1 MRSATTSL
9 SSSGTF
15 SCFFLE
21 DLQQGYTLPIYFF
34 VLSIKA
40 RAQMDVGRTSK
51 NHDKR
56 QEYEECYNIIVQP
69 RGAPGVFLGDLQQGY
84 TFPVHYFVLSIRVG
98 AQKDVGRTFK
108 DHDERQD
115 HKVEKTSDYDL
126 CFNNHFLVVEGKKV
140 VWELDV

>member
-40 RAQMDVGRTSK
+40 RAQMDVDRASK

-56 QEYEECYNIIVQP
+56 QEYEGGYNIIVQP
-69 RGAPGVFLGDLQQGY
+69 RGAPCVFLGDLQQGY
-84 TFPVHYFVLSIRVG
+84 TFSVHYFVLSIRVG

-115 HKVEKTSDYDL
+115 HKGRGPD
-126 CFNNHFLVVEGKKV
+126 GRG
-140 VWELDV
+140 